1 MSHTRTP
8 WRVSH
13 DTDNCD
19 GADEFPATIWS
30 DTHQHVAT
38 VTRADDAL
46 FIVKAV
52 NSHADLLAALK
63 AIRTQLGEMNGL
75 CWEESKLRLIVF
87 TDAAIAKAEKE
98 SK

>member
-1 MSHTRTP
+1 MIHTRIP

-46 FIVKAV
+46 FIVKSANAHGEV
-52 NSHADLLAALK
+52 VDALRDLLADVLNLAS
-63 AIRTQLGEMNGL
+63 G
-75 CWEESKLRLIVF
+75 SVKLRPSV
-87 TDAAIAKAEKE
+87 TAAREALYNVEQAE
-98 SK
+98 